1 MPSQRTRSTSSLPTY
16 SRCNAHWLFDAST
29 DLLVDRNVF
38 LRFQRD
44 SESLRNNGIEV
55 GSSVLLAGN
64 ADSQGLPVLEG
75 LNLFF
80 SFQHFMLYGATL
92 NLIVVSVLTVQL
104 ENLTGPVFPAW
115 LQYQFG
121 FTEVAMVRIDRR

>member
-1 MPSQRTRSTSSLPTY
+1 MPSQRTGSTSSPPTY

-44 SESLRNNGIEV
+44 SKSVRNNGIKV

-64 ADSQGLPVLEG
+64 ADSQGLPVL
-75 LNLFF
+75 
-80 SFQHFMLYGATL
+80 
-92 NLIVVSVLTVQL
+92 
-104 ENLTGPVFPAW
+104 
-115 LQYQFG
+115 
-121 FTEVAMVRIDRR
+121 DRHCSRRVPRS